1 MEIIQ
6 FNNMIIDKIEELN
19 ELLLPHRDNDNKIVF
34 TNGCFDILHAGHV
47 KYLQQAKDLGDILV
61 VGLNSND
68 SVRRLK
74 GSTRPINDQAERATV
89 LSALSAVD
97 YVVIFS
103 EDTPYSLIK
112 QIKPDILV
120 KGGDWQPEEIVGS
133 DVVLKNGGEVKS
145 LMFVE
150 GSSSTSIIDRIL
162 EREC

>member
-1 MEIIQ
+1 
-6 FNNMIIDKIEELN
+6 MIIDKIEELN

-145 LMFVE
+145 LMFVQ

>member
-1 MEIIQ
+1 
-6 FNNMIIDKIEELN
+6 MIIDKIEELN